1 MGIVSAFD
9 SPIFVKYFLL
19 LLTFIIMNSS
29 LISTVLLPLALAI
42 IMFGLG
48 LALTLHDFKRIVISP
63 KAVFVGSI
71 TQLVVLP
78 ALGFGIAYFM
88 LSSTPELAVGLII
101 LAMCPGGP
109 TSNLLTHLGNGDTA
123 LCITLTAISSIV
135 KIFTI
140 PIMVNLGI
148 SIFME
153 QSVDVH
159 LDVASTIV
167 KIVAI
172 TIIPASLGML
182 VKSKFEAFAQKAQ
195 SPVKI
200 MSAVF
205 LVLIIVAAI
214 LKEKANIA
222 VFFAEAGPA
231 ALLLNLSGMTI
242 GYFLPLIFKLNPG
255 QQLTISIETSI
266 QNGTLAIGIASSPLM
281 LNNSTMAIPAAVY
294 SIIMFITAGIFI
306 SILNKR
312 RKVSLL

>member
-1 MGIVSAFD
+1 MS
-9 SPIFVKYFLL
+9 S
-19 LLTFIIMNSS
+19 TFISS
-29 LISTVLLPLALAI
+29 VLLPLALAI

-48 LALTLHDFKRIVISP
+48 LSLVLNDFKRIVTSP
-63 KAVFVGSI
+63 KAVLVGSI
-71 TQLVVLP
+71 TQLIVLP

-153 QSVDVH
+153 QSTIVH

-167 KIVAI
+167 KIMAI

-182 VKSKFEAFAQKAQ
+182 VKAKFDSFALKAQ

-214 LKEKANIA
+214 LKEKSNI
-222 VFFAEAGPA
+222 VLFFAEAGPA
-231 ALLLNLSGMTI
+231 ALLLNLSGMGI
-242 GYFLPLIFKLNPG
+242 GYFLPLIFKLNSG

-294 SIIMFITAGIFI
+294 SIIMFISAGIFI

-312 RKVSLL
+312 KSSNII